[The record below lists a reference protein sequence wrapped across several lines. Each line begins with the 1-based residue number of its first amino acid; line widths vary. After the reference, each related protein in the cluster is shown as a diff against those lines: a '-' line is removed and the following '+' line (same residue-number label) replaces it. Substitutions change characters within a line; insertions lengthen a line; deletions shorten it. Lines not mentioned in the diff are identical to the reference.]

1 MGIHAPLSASS
12 IISRSVDLI
21 DLDRNTPFTRHLRT
35 ENELV
40 RVG

>member
-1 MGIHAPLSASS
+1 MFYRVGARVSDLLG
-12 IISRSVDLI
+12 RSVDLI
-21 DLDRNTPFTRHLRT
+21 DLDISTPFTRYLRE

>member
-1 MGIHAPLSASS
+1 MGARVSDFLG
-12 IISRSVDLI
+12 RSVDLI